1 MAVII
6 LNNIHKYYGT
16 NHILKG
22 VSLEIYEGSVVGLI
36 GKNGAGKTT
45 LFKIISGSES
55 YDKGELII
63 AKGRR
68 VGILD
73 QIPEYGPDTTVYQ
86 VLDSAFSE
94 IYELRDRLQSIT
106 KQMTESDSPDLVRT
120 FGLLQQEY
128 EIRGGYTIETS
139 INMVCN
145 GIGIDKDMQVRLFNE
160 LSGGEKTRVNLARII
175 LTDADILLLD
185 EPTNHLDINAVEW
198 LEDYLNTFKGTVIVI
213 SHDRYFLDRISERI
227 VEIEDGTAISYE
239 GNYSK
244 YAMLKEQRR
253 IEQLKNYEQDLKK
266 IKQLENAVNRMHD
279 WANRADNPKL
289 HKRAFGMEKR
299 LERMKENATPR
310 PKTERK
316 LSKSFK
322 SGLFSGSEVLTL
334 KGIQKSFDD
343 RILFKDV
350 NLLLSNGDSLAL
362 LGDNGTGK
370 TTLLKIILGEIAQ
383 DAGNLK
389 IGPSVRIAYL
399 PQIITFEQPK
409 LTILD
414 TVRRELVIDEG
425 SARNLLAGFLFTGED
440 VFKKVE
446 SLSGGERSRLK
457 LCLLMQ
463 AGVNFLILDEPTNH
477 LDIASREWMEEVL
490 EDFEGT
496 ILFVSH
502 DRYFIRKFAKRICE
516 LEDGKLYSFD
526 GDYEEYRAWKR
537 YDAQRKKDSEQISKP
552 AKTKK
557 DTRIKKLSPKAI
569 EKKLL
574 NLEKE
579 INLIEQ
585 RLAEIEDE
593 MEVHATDYER
603 LEELLHE
610 KQALEEKHEGLISQ
624 WMEFQ

>member
-1 MAVII
+1 MAEIV
-6 LNNIHKYYGT
+6 LNDIHKYYGD

-22 VSLEIYEGSVVGLI
+22 VSMEIYEGSVVGLI
-36 GKNGAGKTT
+36 GRNGAGKTT
-45 LFKIISGSES
+45 LFKIISGTES
-55 YDKGELII
+55 YEKGELFI

-68 VGILD
+68 VGVLD
-73 QIPEYGPDTTVYQ
+73 QIPEYGTDTTVYQ

-94 IYELRDRLQSIT
+94 IYELRDRLQNLE
-106 KQMTESDSPDLVRT
+106 KQMAENNSQDLVRT
-120 FGLLQQEY
+120 YGLLQQEY

-139 INMVCN
+139 INRVCN
-145 GIGIDKDMQVRLFNE
+145 GIGIDKDMQSRLFNE

-175 LTDADILLLD
+175 LTDANILLLD

-213 SHDRYFLDRISERI
+213 SHDRYFLDRITERI
-227 VEIEDGTAISYE
+227 VEIEDGTAVSYD

-253 IEQLKNYEQDLKK
+253 IEQLKRYEQDLKK
-266 IKQLENAVNRMHD
+266 IKQLENAVKRMHD
-279 WANRADNPKL
+279 WANRADNPNL

-299 LERMKENATPR
+299 LERMKENAAPK

-316 LSKSFK
+316 LSRSFK
-322 SGLFSGSEVLTL
+322 SGLFSGTEVLSL
-334 KGIQKSFDD
+334 KGIQKSFDG
-343 RILFKDV
+343 RILFEDV
-350 NLLLSNGDSLAL
+350 NILLSKGDRVAL
-362 LGDNGTGK
+362 LGNNGTGK
-370 TTLLKIILGEIAQ
+370 TTLLKIIMGEIAP
-383 DAGNLK
+383 DVGSVK

-399 PQIITFEQPK
+399 PQIITFEQPE
-409 LTILD
+409 LTILE
-414 TVRRELVIDEG
+414 TVRRELIIDEET
-425 SARNLLAGFLFTGED
+425 ARNLLAGFLFTGED
-440 VFKKVE
+440 VFKTVG

-463 AGVNFLILDEPTNH
+463 TGINFLILDEPTNH

-502 DRYFIRKFAKRICE
+502 DRYFIRKFAKKICE

-526 GDYEEYRAWKR
+526 GDYEEFRTWKR
-537 YDAQRKKDSEQISKP
+537 YDAQRKKDSEHIPKP
-552 AKTKK
+552 DKANK
-557 DTRIKKLSPKAI
+557 DTRIKKPSPKAI

-574 NLEKE
+574 NLEKD

-585 RLAEIEDE
+585 RLGEIENE
-593 MEVHATDYER
+593 MEIHAADYKR
-603 LEELLHE
+603 LEELLNE
-610 KQALEEKHEGLISQ
+610 KQSLEEKHDSLIAQ
-624 WMEFQ
+624 WLEYQ

>member
-1 MAVII
+1 M
-6 LNNIHKYYGT
+6 
-16 NHILKG
+16 
-22 VSLEIYEGSVVGLI
+22 
-36 GKNGAGKTT
+36 
-45 LFKIISGSES
+45 
-55 YDKGELII
+55 
-63 AKGRR
+63 
-68 VGILD
+68 
-73 QIPEYGPDTTVYQ
+73 
-86 VLDSAFSE
+86 
-94 IYELRDRLQSIT
+94 
-106 KQMTESDSPDLVRT
+106 
-120 FGLLQQEY
+120 
-128 EIRGGYTIETS
+128 
-139 INMVCN
+139 
-145 GIGIDKDMQVRLFNE
+145 
-160 LSGGEKTRVNLARII
+160 
-175 LTDADILLLD
+175 
-185 EPTNHLDINAVEW
+185 
-198 LEDYLNTFKGTVIVI
+198 
-213 SHDRYFLDRISERI
+213 
-227 VEIEDGTAISYE
+227 
-239 GNYSK
+239 
-244 YAMLKEQRR
+244 
-253 IEQLKNYEQDLKK
+253 
-266 IKQLENAVNRMHD
+266 
-279 WANRADNPKL
+279 
-289 HKRAFGMEKR
+289 
-299 LERMKENATPR
+299 
-310 PKTERK
+310 
-316 LSKSFK
+316 
-322 SGLFSGSEVLTL
+322 
-334 KGIQKSFDD
+334 
-343 RILFKDV
+343 
-350 NLLLSNGDSLAL
+350 SNGDSLAL

-557 DTRIKKLSPKAI
+557 DTHKNSVKG
-569 EKKLL
+569 
-574 NLEKE
+574 
-579 INLIEQ
+579 
-585 RLAEIEDE
+585 
-593 MEVHATDYER
+593 Y
-603 LEELLHE
+603 
-610 KQALEEKHEGLISQ
+610 
-624 WMEFQ
+624 